1 MSKQESLI
9 IKEVAIL
16 LMIFLHL
23 FNQEQNVSLC
33 DNLIHI
39 DGTPLVLILS
49 RAANPIAWFLIIG
62 GYGMYKVWLKGD
74 RNRYRRVF
82 KLYLSYWIT
91 LAVFLTIGHFIYP
104 QHYPGSVLKII
115 ENATGFNTS
124 YNGEMWFLLP
134 YVILGLLSPYYFRAT
149 QHIKIRYIIIATFLL
164 NLATSYTI
172 SRYGAKYLFNNHAL
186 YNCFLVLHLLFS
198 FTLGAM
204 AARYDF
210 FNKFKYWSQ
219 KHGLYNNSIIWG
231 GVVLLFV
238 IACSFKYFFGFAF
251 FTISLIL
258 IAPRATWVNKILTAF
273 GNNSM
278 NMWFIHTWLCYY
290 LFHDFIYSLS
300 YPLLIFVSLTSITY
314 VCALFVNPIELF
326 FERSFTLCSNA
337 LKKRSYNEIN

>member
-1 MSKQESLI
+1 MNRQESQI
-9 IKEVAIL
+9 MKGVAIL

-33 DNLIHI
+33 DSLIFI

-49 RAANPIAWFLIIG
+49 RATNPVAWFLIVG
-62 GYGMYKVWLKGD
+62 GYGMYMVWQKGD

-82 KLYLSYWIT
+82 KLYLSYWVT
-91 LAVFLTIGHFIYP
+91 LAIFLTIGYFMYP
-104 QHYPGSVLKII
+104 QRYPGSVLTII

-134 YVILGLLSPYYFRAT
+134 YVALGLLSPYFFRVT
-149 QHIKIRYIIIATFLL
+149 QHIRIRYIIIATFLL

-172 SRYGAKYLFNNHAL
+172 SRYGAKYLFNNHAF
-186 YNCFLVLHLLFS
+186 YNGFLILHLLFS

-210 FNKFKYWSQ
+210 FNKFKHWSQ
-219 KHGLYNNSIIWG
+219 KHGLYNKSIVWS
-231 GVVLLFV
+231 GVVFLFA

-251 FTISLIL
+251 FMISLIL
-258 IAPRATWVNKILTAF
+258 IAPRTAWVNRILTSF

-278 NMWFIHTWLCYY
+278 NMWFIHTWFCYY
-290 LFHDFIYSLS
+290 LFHNFIYSFS
-300 YPLLIFVSLTSITY
+300 YPLFIFVALTAISY
-314 VCALFVNPIELF
+314 VCALIVSKITQPIECLF
-326 FERSFTLCSNA
+326 MSRRKAT
-337 LKKRSYNEIN
+337 